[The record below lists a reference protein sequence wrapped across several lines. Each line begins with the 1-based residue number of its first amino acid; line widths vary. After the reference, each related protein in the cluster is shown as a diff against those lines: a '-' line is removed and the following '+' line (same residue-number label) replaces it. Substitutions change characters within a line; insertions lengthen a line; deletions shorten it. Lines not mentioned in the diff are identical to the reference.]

1 LSKREQNTLS
11 AATVQVFSIMQGV
24 HLERW
29 QVLSREAAREQNP
42 HRFLELIREI
52 RGMLAEKERP
62 LQPARKKDHNST

>member
-1 LSKREQNTLS
+1 
-11 AATVQVFSIMQGV
+11 MQGV